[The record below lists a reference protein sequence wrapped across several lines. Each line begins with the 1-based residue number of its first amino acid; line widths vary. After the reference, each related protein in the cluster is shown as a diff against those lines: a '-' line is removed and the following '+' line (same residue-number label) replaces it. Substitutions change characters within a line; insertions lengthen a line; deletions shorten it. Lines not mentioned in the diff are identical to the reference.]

1 MKFEHHH
8 CSKRQV
14 PVAVPDLDVRL
25 LGTFMS
31 KSTFAFILLC
41 VSALAVQI
49 LERYGLS
56 HWEDGV
62 VFTLLVVGLLLL
74 VVLFGGRF

>member
-1 MKFEHHH
+1 M
-8 CSKRQV
+8 
-14 PVAVPDLDVRL
+14 AVPDLDVRL